1 MAASLRTMSVST
13 VGDVPTTTSAETAA
27 IVQWVLTNLR
37 VIIERL
43 NTPGLAQL
51 IELHEEP
58 PKPRV
63 GLLVWAD
70 GTDWDPGSG
79 VGLYVFDGS
88 AWLNVDTTP

>member
-1 MAASLRTMSVST
+1 MATSYRTRAIST
-13 VGDVPTTTSAETAA
+13 IESVPTTTLPEVTSV
-27 IVQWVLTNLR
+27 VQWVQANLR
-37 VIIERL
+37 QLTERL
-43 NTPGLAQL
+43 NTIGLVQL

-79 VGLYVFDGS
+79 AGLYVYSGS
-88 AWLNVDTTP
+88 AWLSVDTTP